1 MCKSS
6 SFTVLLLLLI
16 IAPLTMAQ
24 EPTAP
29 PATPEGVSSTASVSS
44 PRQQQQ
50 STQSQNAA
58 HRYLL
63 SPNLDAAVLP
73 RPSVKLDPQHEYT
86 LPELIDIAERE
97 HQETRIAWEIAKNAA
112 VGEGF
117 ARSTYLPNVTA
128 NVLGGYQGSTGSTTA
143 FGYPLGSSGSAAGTV
158 SAVSLQWLL
167 FDFGGRANIVNAA
180 QKVAQSSNITFTGA
194 HQKVIHDVCIAYYA
208 LLAARLRVH
217 TNEQALA
224 NAKDIQTAAEARY
237 KEGIGTVIE
246 STEARQL
253 TAQFQLATVQA
264 QGAERDAYAA
274 LLTAIGLSPLEDIQ
288 VAPLERRQLPPEV
301 LTSVEQVVKD
311 ALARRPDVLAAYASQ
326 QASQANVKAAEA
338 QDRPKIFV
346 AGTGA
351 YSSGELALSAI
362 PGVGGELPTLNISG
376 RHWSTAILAGVTIP
390 VFDGKRRAD
399 IVEQAKNDSVK
410 AAAVLDRVRIDAARE
425 IVVAMNSLKT
435 SVATNEAA
443 AVLQEAAKTNYDA
456 ALDSYK
462 HGVGSVT
469 VVIEAETKV
478 LQANLASD
486 DAYSSALS
494 AAATLAFATGSLGAA
509 PQ

>member
-1 MCKSS
+1 MCKRF
-6 SFTVLLLLLI
+6 SFVLLLLLTVNPAAI
-16 IAPLTMAQ
+16 RAQAPA
-24 EPTAP
+24 A
-29 PATPEGVSSTASVSS
+29 ATPTASVST
-44 PRQQQQ
+44 PRQQSQ
-50 STQSQNAA
+50 STPSQNATNE
-58 HRYLL
+58 YIL
-63 SPNLDAAVLP
+63 SPNPDAAVLP

-112 VGEGF
+112 IAQGF

-128 NVLGGYQGSTGSTTA
+128 NIVGGYQGSTGSSTA
-143 FGYPLGSSGSAAGTV
+143 FGTQLGGSGSAAGTV
-158 SAVSLQWLL
+158 SALSFQWLL
-167 FDFGGRANIVNAA
+167 FDFGGRSNVVNAS
-180 QKVAQSSNITFTGA
+180 QKVAQSSRITFTGA
-194 HQKVIHDVCIAYYA
+194 HQKVIHDVCVAYYS
-208 LLAARLRVH
+208 LLASRLRVH

-224 NAKDIQTAAEARY
+224 NAKDIQIAAEARY
-237 KEGIGTVIE
+237 KEGVGTVIE

-264 QGAERDAYAA
+264 AGAERDAYAA
-274 LLTAIGLSPLEDIQ
+274 LLAAMGLSPLEEIQ
-288 VAPLERRQLPPEV
+288 VAPLERRPLSPDV
-301 LTSVEQVVKD
+301 LTPVEELVKD

-326 QASQANVKAAEA
+326 QASQASVKAAEA
-338 QDRPKIFV
+338 QSRPKIFV

-362 PGVGGELPTLNISG
+362 PGIGDQLPTLNISG
-376 RHWSTAILAGVTIP
+376 RHWSTALIAGVTIP

-399 IVEQAKNDSVK
+399 VVEQAKNDSAK

-425 IVVAMNSLKT
+425 IVIAMNSLKT
-435 SVATNEAA
+435 SVAANEAA
-443 AVLQEAAKTNYDA
+443 AVLQDAAKTNYDA

-469 VVIEAETKV
+469 VVIEAQTKV

-486 DAYSSALS
+486 DAYSSTLS

-509 PQ
+509 PH